1 MVFIKFNCFTDEEG
15 RPGGEEGDEEEAECS
30 SSATSGSGRNLLDLC
45 RQPTVWTYWGFALG
59 SENCQ
64 TRAFA
69 GLDEDSGRS
78 LPMMVMMV
86 MMTMMMVMV
95 KVAIDAVAT
104 CSCNGAPLSTRIG
117 METPPLFP
125 GGSLHQI

>member
-1 MVFIKFNCFTDEEG
+1 MEDNFDFLEKDKKVFIKFNCFTDEEG

-69 GLDEDSGRS
+69 GLDEDNGRS
-78 LPMMVMMV
+78 LPTASAEQSVL
-86 MMTMMMVMV
+86 
-95 KVAIDAVAT
+95 KK
-104 CSCNGAPLSTRIG
+104 NGQNVSFSPSPIPSPIFSPT
-117 METPPLFP
+117 
-125 GGSLHQI
+125 SQSHH